1 MDGVQPDFRLERLER
16 PQENTVVAV
25 QAVTMEAADDDDA
38 DDVDDVPVAVEA
50 FAVGAVG
57 VDHPI
62 LETFA
67 RLAIVART
75 RNAVAFVADVR
86 CCGVVMLCPP
96 STATKR

>member
-1 MDGVQPDFRLERLER
+1 MDGVQPDFRLERLEQ

-38 DDVDDVPVAVEA
+38 DDEDDVPVEA
-50 FAVGAVG
+50 FAVVAVG

-86 CCGVVMLCPP
+86 CCGVMMLCPP